1 MHTYRWTHTHT
12 HTHILEILQSKTCN
26 AGSNK
31 GGSNRTSMKTL
42 EKLKAVCHHNQ
53 ERRAM
58 GDHSKMRKGERG
70 NQLCSSLTL
79 DHCLRTSL
87 KAQAKVSLRITY
99 RQCKEVKKRKYR
111 WRLTNIWHSILC
123 PLLNNWGWGNTCI
136 LSLFFPEGFT
146 VTLREELLDGIKWNG
161 SF

>member
-1 MHTYRWTHTHT
+1 
-12 HTHILEILQSKTCN
+12 
-26 AGSNK
+26 
-31 GGSNRTSMKTL
+31 MKTL

-111 WRLTNIWHSILC
+111 
-123 PLLNNWGWGNTCI
+123 
-136 LSLFFPEGFT
+136 
-146 VTLREELLDGIKWNG
+146 
-161 SF
+161 